1 MGILELDFEPDFE
14 LVLLLLV
21 DLLLL
26 ELVLLLLVDLLL
38 LELVVLPVDFEIVAA
53 EVDLMFPLSLFDTEL
68 FAAEFEAVELEAVEF
83 EAVEFDDAAFPA
95 AEALF
100 DEPAEP
106 EEADDSGSITDELL
120 FSETADVDFPLS
132 PELPHEAAQAVIIRA
147 AKHTQRIF
155 LIFITY
161 TSFLINSLPI

>member
-26 ELVLLLLVDLLL
+26 ELVVLPVDF
-38 LELVVLPVDFEIVAA
+38 ELVVLPVDFEIVAA

-68 FAAEFEAVELEAVEF
+68 FAAEFEAVEF

-95 AEALF
+95 VEALF

-161 TSFLINSLPI
+161 TSFLINSSPI

>member
-1 MGILELDFEPDFE
+1 MGILELDFEPDF
-14 LVLLLLV
+14 
-21 DLLLL
+21 

-53 EVDLMFPLSLFDTEL
+53 EVDLMFPLSLFDAEL
-68 FAAEFEAVELEAVEF
+68 FAAELEAVEF

-95 AEALF
+95 VEALF

-161 TSFLINSLPI
+161 TSFLINSSPI